1 MNLRFAG
8 LCLLTLL
15 MNAGANIALKWAMRG
30 EANLMGQNLLQV
42 VLALITNAWVWIG
55 VVSFGVAF
63 LSYSL
68 ILSRTNLSVAYPI
81 ITSLGFVVITVVSVF
96 LFQEKLSLLQG
107 GGLALI
113 LGGVWMVS
121 MY

>member
-30 EANLMGQNLLQV
+30 EANLMGQNLFQV